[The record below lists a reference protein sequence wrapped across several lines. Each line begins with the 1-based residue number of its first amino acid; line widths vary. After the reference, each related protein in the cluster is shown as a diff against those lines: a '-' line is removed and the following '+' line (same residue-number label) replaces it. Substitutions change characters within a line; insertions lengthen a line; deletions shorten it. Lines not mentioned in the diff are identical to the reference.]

1 MSVKSFKTICV
12 LPWIHTAIFQ
22 NKDVRPCCT
31 APDLTLGSIEK
42 NSVSYIDNDVPMQT
56 LRQQMMDGEYPD
68 CCSVC
73 FAREESGTTSP
84 RMNFNKEYYDDFTKI
99 IKEEPVSKKYLEV
112 NFSNLCN
119 ARCRMCGPQSS
130 TRWYAD
136 AASLQHLE
144 YYNFTAKGS
153 KDVDFS
159 KFDVNWKELD
169 LIKILGGEPFLTPD
183 NEKIIHYISTKG
195 NPKNVRLEIFT
206 NSSIFPTNNVIEQ
219 LKEFKKVEIN
229 LSIDGLNDTYNYIRW
244 PLEFDDI
251 LSVAKKW
258 IDVDIPNKQIG
269 IQFLVQVDNILQ
281 IAAFDK
287 FFKLLGEFDGNT
299 DKMYIHYNIISR
311 PEHLLPR
318 NADPNDKV
326 KAIKYLEEYLSNE
339 QELQNRDVTKFK
351 AIIQE
356 LKYEPNE
363 KDLIQLAEFN
373 KILDGTR

>member
-22 NKDVRPCCT
+22 NKEVRPCCT

-42 NSVSYIDNDVPMQT
+42 NSISYIDNDVPMQT

-73 FAREESGTTSP
+73 FSREKAGTTSP

-119 ARCRMCGPQSS
+119 ARCRMCSPQSS

-206 NSSIFPTNNVIEQ
+206 NSSIFPTKKLIEQ

-229 LSIDGLNDTYNYIRW
+229 LSIDGLNDTYNYIRS
-244 PLEFDDI
+244 PLIFDDI
-251 LSVAKKW
+251 IPIAKKW
-258 IDVDIPNKQIG
+258 IDVDMPNKQIG

-339 QELQNRDVTKFK
+339 QELQKRDITKFN

-356 LKYEPNE
+356 LKREPRQ
-363 KDLIQLAEFN
+363 KDLKQLVEFN
-373 KILDGTR
+373 KILDGT

>member
-22 NKDVRPCCT
+22 NKEVRPCCT

-42 NSVSYIDNDVPMQT
+42 NSISYIDNDVPMQT
-56 LRQQMMDGEYPD
+56 LRQQMMDGVRPD

-73 FAREESGTTSP
+73 FSREEAGTTSP

-119 ARCRMCGPQSS
+119 ARCRMCSPQSS

-153 KDVDFS
+153 KDVDFA

-206 NSSIFPTNNVIEQ
+206 NSSIFPTKKVIEQ

-244 PLEFDDI
+244 PLIFDDI
-251 LSVAKKW
+251 IPVAQKW

-269 IQFLVQVDNILQ
+269 VQFLVQVDNILQ
-281 IAAFDK
+281 VVEFDK
-287 FFKLLGEFDGNT
+287 FFKVLGGFDGNT

-318 NADPNDKV
+318 NAKDKV
-326 KAIKYLEEYLSNE
+326 KAIAYLEEYLNE
-339 QELQNRDVTKFK
+339 QELQKRDVTKFN

-356 LKYEPNE
+356 LKREPAE
-363 KDLIQLAEFN
+363 KDLKQLAEFN